1 MFWFSV
7 LVGAVFAMIGIKKG
21 FYPIWAILFN
31 ILISIYLGIM
41 LAPTIVG
48 IIPDIGGSRYHYA
61 GCVAGIAI
69 VVFAVFQT
77 IATSLLTGT
86 CTVSFPKIFSN
97 VGAGILGFLSGYLVC
112 SFALFVICIT
122 PFSKEPFMRSIC
134 GRDDLAPSAVASVVK
149 VCDFVGALSLQRYD
163 NVAAGVVDWL
173 IMPADE
179 SGGNPDETERTDH
192 GQGSSVGNSGKS

>member
-1 MFWFSV
+1 MFWFAV

-48 IIPDIGGSRYHYA
+48 IIPDIGNSRYHYA

-69 VVFAVFQT
+69 VTFTVLQT
-77 IATSLLTGT
+77 IATSFLTGT
-86 CTVSFPKIFSN
+86 YDVSFPKIFSS

-112 SFALFVICIT
+112 SFALFVICIM
-122 PFSKEPFMRSIC
+122 PFSKEPFIRKVC
-134 GRDDLAPSAVASVVK
+134 GQSDLAPSAVASVVN
-149 VCDFVGALSLQRYD
+149 VCDFVGDLSMQHYD

-179 SGGNPDETERTDH
+179 SEYNPDKTEGTDH
-192 GQGSSVGNSGKS
+192 R